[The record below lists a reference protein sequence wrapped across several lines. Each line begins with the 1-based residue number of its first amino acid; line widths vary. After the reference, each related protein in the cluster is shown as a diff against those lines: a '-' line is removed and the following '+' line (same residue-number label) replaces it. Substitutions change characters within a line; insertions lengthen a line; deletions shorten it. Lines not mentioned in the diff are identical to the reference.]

1 MSQAFALFI
10 AGLAA
15 LLLYAVQKQDLGV
28 GTGLCALIW
37 TVGGGIF
44 SIYNKLFSMRG
55 SDGGRSEVEPH
66 QISGSIV

>member
-37 TVGGGIF
+37 TDGGGRLRQTFLNAGI
-44 SIYNKLFSMRG
+44 
-55 SDGGRSEVEPH
+55 
-66 QISGSIV
+66 